1 MSDQS
6 TESHRPRRSRTSGY
20 VVIGVLILVFIL
32 MATEVIPRSWMMT
45 VLLVMVVLVLIRTT
59 VRLVL
64 DRQERLLQQSRETEP

>member
-1 MSDQS
+1 MSEQNA
-6 TESHRPRRSRTSGY
+6 EGPRPRRSRTSGY

-64 DRQERLLQQSRETEP
+64 DRQERLRQQSRETEP

>member
-1 MSDQS
+1 MSEQS

-20 VVIGVLILVFIL
+20 IIIGILILVFIL

-45 VLLVMVVLVLIRTT
+45 VLLLMVLLVLIRTT

-64 DRQERLLQQSRETEP
+64 DRQERLRQQSRQTPP